1 MMIKMDKVSN
11 VDKWS
16 DWMLMLGFL
25 VGEKEKLEESLVLNS
40 IVFSGIGSG
49 VFLKS
54 MELDVMFVGFGIV
67 GLGKVLFF
75 SLKGEWMLLE

>member
-1 MMIKMDKVSN
+1 MVKMDKVSN

-25 VGEKEKLEESLVLNS
+25 VGEKEKLDESLVLNS

>member
-16 DWMLMLGFL
+16 DWMLILGFL
-25 VGEKEKLEESLVLNS
+25 VGEKEKLDESLVLNS